1 MIIPNQQTRSRVQL
15 QADCLLCRR
24 RSRRDPRFACFDTVN
39 GTLAGKRKSAPL
51 INRHAVPSNGW
62 FFDDDQPD
70 RFQTTMVSPSSLQSL
85 GPAEPTALS
94 WTL

>member
-15 QADCLLCRR
+15 QADCLLPAPFP
-24 RSRRDPRFACFDTVN
+24 PRPALRVFRYREMDARW
-39 GTLAGKRKSAPL
+39 KKKSAPL